1 MDQNNRSLK
10 PPSGIPR
17 PVSRIPLPT
26 TSTRPKAIIRPS
38 PSRERLQADSGVD
51 IRRLRR
57 PSTEALNRKSSL
69 PYTGRRESVQAL
81 QSFTEGS
88 ESPVDTDNEPWGI
101 DDDSS
106 ETQTSSRPSLSDRTI
121 ETLSRIT
128 PSPSPRSRKTS
139 FFSPDS
145 LMGPPPRP
153 ASSLNEYS
161 RSPSRSSQ
169 YNNGSDDLV
178 PPQPSGVRRTSSRL
192 SLMSNPG
199 RISMSQ
205 NMAENKSAPSTK
217 TAPRQNVG
225 LEKRSSIIGL
235 SSSKRAETLPAR
247 SMAFNESKGLV
258 EKAKQRP
265 SITST
270 FAKPTPDEAPSPSI
284 SVKKVRKPSS
294 NFSSNVTSPS
304 STVSKTSSTSSIQ
317 PPADPALEARK
328 ASKSSNALR
337 ESIAKAKAARK
348 ASRQSGVNNNTVDP
362 WDQPDIQDPFN
373 QLPKDSNKLV
383 LQKKVDTARKTGS
396 LNIAAMGLSTIPDE
410 VMTMYDYDPNSNID
424 WYESVDL
431 VKFIAADNELVS
443 LPDEAF
449 PDIDPQDFH
458 LDEDSKGNQFG
469 GLEVLDLH
477 GNVLQSLP
485 LGLRRLQ
492 RLTSL
497 NLSNNQL
504 KMGDIE
510 MLAEIERLTDLKL
523 ANNNLEG
530 PLLSVIGQLD
540 NLETLDLHGNHINAL
555 PEALSSLR
563 NLKNLNV
570 SENELTILPFEF
582 LHNLP
587 LVELNAS
594 RNKLYGTL
602 MGPEVSG
609 FGNLQVLNVAYNSL
623 ESLSSGESFDFP
635 SLQMLL
641 VDTNRL
647 KYLPSLSA
655 CRSLLRISAE
665 ENRITELPDGFLD
678 LENLKYVDLTAND
691 LRGLE
696 ERIGLMDNLTSFR
709 IANNPLRE
717 RKFLTMDTEDLKND
731 LRGRCAPAFGNGHAG
746 NPKGEGQEE
755 YGYGEDDDEGSVAT
769 EFTLAPESPSHL
781 NRWKMKA
788 GGVLDRSSTEMT
800 ELEVAE
806 LKPLLSSHDIKCLYI
821 QHNKLQSFPSLALNL
836 IAATLV
842 DLDLSKNPLKSND
855 LFPEAVTLPQ
865 LQSLTLNGCA
875 LTSADP
881 LFKNFTAPALKFLD
895 ISNNRLSGPLP
906 FAKSHYQNLTT
917 YLAADNQISSVEFEH
932 VQGLQVL
939 DISNNNI
946 DFLPPRIGL
955 LGRNQPALK
964 RFEVAGNTFRVP
976 RWQVVQKGTEAV
988 LEWLK
993 GRITADELNE
1003 WGVEDDSS

>member
-1 MDQNNRSLK
+1 
-10 PPSGIPR
+10 
-17 PVSRIPLPT
+17 
-26 TSTRPKAIIRPS
+26 
-38 PSRERLQADSGVD
+38 
-51 IRRLRR
+51 
-57 PSTEALNRKSSL
+57 
-69 PYTGRRESVQAL
+69 
-81 QSFTEGS
+81 
-88 ESPVDTDNEPWGI
+88 
-101 DDDSS
+101 
-106 ETQTSSRPSLSDRTI
+106 
-121 ETLSRIT
+121 
-128 PSPSPRSRKTS
+128 
-139 FFSPDS
+139 
-145 LMGPPPRP
+145 
-153 ASSLNEYS
+153 
-161 RSPSRSSQ
+161 
-169 YNNGSDDLV
+169 
-178 PPQPSGVRRTSSRL
+178 
-192 SLMSNPG
+192 
-199 RISMSQ
+199 
-205 NMAENKSAPSTK
+205 
-217 TAPRQNVG
+217 
-225 LEKRSSIIGL
+225 
-235 SSSKRAETLPAR
+235 
-247 SMAFNESKGLV
+247 MAFNESKGIV
-258 EKAKQRP
+258 EKAKPRP

-270 FAKPTPDEAPSPSI
+270 FAKPTPDEAPSPSL
-284 SVKKVRKPSS
+284 SVKKARKPSS

-304 STVSKTSSTSSIQ
+304 STVSKTSSTSSSQ
-317 PPADPALEARK
+317 APADPVLEARK

-348 ASRQSGVNNNTVDP
+348 ASRQSSVNKNAVDH

-373 QLPKDSNKLV
+373 QLPKDSNKSV
-383 LQKKVDTARKTGS
+383 LQKKVDTARQTGS

-410 VMTMYDYDPNSNID
+410 VMTMYDYDPNSSID

-449 PDIDPQDFH
+449 PDIDPQEFEM
-458 LDEDSKGNQFG
+458 DEDSKGNQFG

-497 NLSNNQL
+497 NLSNNKL
-504 KMGDIE
+504 KMGDIAL
-510 MLAEIERLTDLKL
+510 LAEIERLADFKL

-530 PLLSVIGQLD
+530 SLLSVIGQFD

-555 PEALSSLR
+555 PETLSDLK

-570 SENELTILPFEF
+570 AENKLTALPFEY

-594 RNKLYGTL
+594 RNKLHGTL
-602 MGPEVSG
+602 MGPEITG
-609 FGNLQVLNVAYNSL
+609 FGTLQVLNVAYNSL
-623 ESLSSGESFDFP
+623 ENLSSGESFDFP

-641 VDTNRL
+641 VHANRL
-647 KYLPSLSA
+647 KSLPSLSA

-665 ENRITELPDGFLD
+665 ENKITELPDGFLD

-696 ERIGLMDNLTSFR
+696 ERVGLMENLTSFR

-731 LRGRCAPAFGNGHAG
+731 LRNRCSPALVNGHAG
-746 NPKGEGQEE
+746 KSKGEGRDE
-755 YGYGEDDDEGSVAT
+755 YSYGDDDDEGSVAT

-781 NRWKMKA
+781 NRWKIKT
-788 GGVLDRSSTEMT
+788 GGVLDRSGTEMT
-800 ELEVAE
+800 ELEVGE
-806 LKPLLSSHDIKCLYI
+806 LKPLLSSHDIKYLYI

-836 IAATLV
+836 IATTLIE
-842 DLDLSKNPLKSND
+842 LDLSKNPLKSND
-855 LFPEAVTLPQ
+855 IFAEEGVVLPQ
-865 LQSLTLNGCA
+865 LQSLTLNGCG
-875 LTSADP
+875 LTSADS
-881 LFKNFTAPALKFLD
+881 LLENFTAPALKFLD

-906 FAKSHYQNLTT
+906 FARSHYQNLTT
-917 YLAADNQISSVEFEH
+917 YLASDNQISSIEFEH

-939 DISNNNI
+939 DISNNSI

-955 LGRNQPALK
+955 LRRNEPPLR

-993 GRITADELNE
+993 GRITVDELNE
-1003 WGVEDDSS
+1003 WGVADDSS

>member
-1 MDQNNRSLK
+1 
-10 PPSGIPR
+10 
-17 PVSRIPLPT
+17 
-26 TSTRPKAIIRPS
+26 
-38 PSRERLQADSGVD
+38 
-51 IRRLRR
+51 
-57 PSTEALNRKSSL
+57 
-69 PYTGRRESVQAL
+69 
-81 QSFTEGS
+81 
-88 ESPVDTDNEPWGI
+88 
-101 DDDSS
+101 
-106 ETQTSSRPSLSDRTI
+106 
-121 ETLSRIT
+121 
-128 PSPSPRSRKTS
+128 
-139 FFSPDS
+139 
-145 LMGPPPRP
+145 
-153 ASSLNEYS
+153 
-161 RSPSRSSQ
+161 
-169 YNNGSDDLV
+169 
-178 PPQPSGVRRTSSRL
+178 
-192 SLMSNPG
+192 MSNQG
-199 RISMSQ
+199 RNSISQ
-205 NMAENKSAPSTK
+205 NISEKDGNKSAASTK
-217 TAPRQNVG
+217 STLRQSSG
-225 LEKRSSIIGL
+225 LQKRSSITGL

-247 SMAFNESKGLV
+247 SMGFNESKGLV
-258 EKAKQRP
+258 EKTKPRP

-270 FAKPTPDEAPSPSI
+270 FAKPTPDEAPSPSLL
-284 SVKKVRKPSS
+284 VKKVRKPSS

-304 STVSKTSSTSSIQ
+304 STVSKTSSTSSNQ
-317 PPADPALEARK
+317 APVDPALEARK

-348 ASRQSGVNNNTVDP
+348 ASRQSGVTKNVASADP

-383 LQKKVDTARKTGS
+383 LQKKVDTARQTGS

-410 VMTMYDYDPNSNID
+410 VMTMYDYDPNSNMD

-443 LPDEAF
+443 LPDDAF
-449 PDIDPQDFH
+449 PDIDPQDFDM
-458 LDEDSKGNQFG
+458 DEDSKGNQFG

-504 KMGDIE
+504 KMGDIG

-530 PLLSVIGQLD
+530 SLLPVIGQLG

-555 PEALSSLR
+555 PETLSGLTS
-563 NLKNLNV
+563 LKNLNV
-570 SENELTILPFEF
+570 AENELTVLPFEF
-582 LHNLP
+582 LYNLP

-594 RNKLYGTL
+594 RNKLSGTL
-602 MGPEVSG
+602 MGPEVNG

-647 KYLPSLSA
+647 KFLPSLSS

-665 ENRITELPDGFLD
+665 ENKITELPDGFLD

-691 LRGLE
+691 LRAVE
-696 ERIGLMDNLTSFR
+696 ERVGLMENLTSFR

-731 LRGRCAPAFGNGHAG
+731 LRNRCAPALVNGQAG
-746 NPKGEGQEE
+746 KSKGEGQDE
-755 YGYGEDDDEGSVAT
+755 YSYGDDDDEGSVAT

-788 GGVLDRSSTEMT
+788 GGVLDRSGTEMT
-800 ELEVAE
+800 ELDVGE
-806 LKPLLSSHDIKCLYI
+806 LKPLLSSHDIKYLYI
-821 QHNKLQSFPSLALNL
+821 QRNKLQIFPSLALNL
-836 IAATLV
+836 IAATLI
-842 DLDLSKNPLKSND
+842 DLDLSKNPLKSD
-855 LFPEAVTLPQ
+855 DFFPEGAVILPQ
-865 LQSLTLNGCA
+865 LQSLTLNGCG
-875 LTSADP
+875 LTSVDS
-881 LFKNFTAPALKFLD
+881 LLENFTAPALKFLD

-906 FAKSHYQNLTT
+906 FARSHYQNLTT
-917 YLAADNQISSVEFEH
+917 YLAADNQISGLEFEH

-939 DISNNNI
+939 DISNNNV

-955 LGRNQPALK
+955 LGRDEPALR

-1003 WGVEDDSS
+1003 WGVADDS

>member
-1 MDQNNRSLK
+1 
-10 PPSGIPR
+10 
-17 PVSRIPLPT
+17 
-26 TSTRPKAIIRPS
+26 
-38 PSRERLQADSGVD
+38 
-51 IRRLRR
+51 
-57 PSTEALNRKSSL
+57 
-69 PYTGRRESVQAL
+69 
-81 QSFTEGS
+81 
-88 ESPVDTDNEPWGI
+88 
-101 DDDSS
+101 
-106 ETQTSSRPSLSDRTI
+106 
-121 ETLSRIT
+121 
-128 PSPSPRSRKTS
+128 
-139 FFSPDS
+139 
-145 LMGPPPRP
+145 
-153 ASSLNEYS
+153 
-161 RSPSRSSQ
+161 
-169 YNNGSDDLV
+169 
-178 PPQPSGVRRTSSRL
+178 
-192 SLMSNPG
+192 MSNPG
-199 RISMSQ
+199 RNSISQ
-205 NMAENKSAPSTK
+205 NNPEKNGNKSAASTK
-217 TAPRQNVG
+217 STPRQSSG

-258 EKAKQRP
+258 EKTKPRP

-270 FAKPTPDEAPSPSI
+270 FAKPTPDEAPSPSL

-304 STVSKTSSTSSIQ
+304 STVSKTSSTSSSQ
-317 PPADPALEARK
+317 VPVDPALEARK

-348 ASRQSGVNNNTVDP
+348 ASRQSGVNNNVASVDP
-362 WDQPDIQDPFN
+362 WDQPDTQDPFN

-383 LQKKVDTARKTGS
+383 LQKKVDTARQTGS
-396 LNIAAMGLSTIPDE
+396 LNIAAMGLSTMPDE
-410 VMTMYDYDPNSNID
+410 VMTMYDYDPNSNMD

-443 LPDEAF
+443 LPDDAF
-449 PDIDPQDFH
+449 PDIDPQDFDM
-458 LDEDSKGNQFG
+458 DEDSKGNQFG

-530 PLLSVIGQLD
+530 LLLPAIGQLG

-555 PEALSSLR
+555 PETLSELKS
-563 NLKNLNV
+563 LKNLNV
-570 SENELTILPFEF
+570 TENKLTALPFEY

-587 LVELNAS
+587 LIELNAS
-594 RNKLYGTL
+594 RNKLSGTL
-602 MGPEVSG
+602 MGPEVDG

-623 ESLSSGESFDFP
+623 DSLSSGESFDFP

-641 VDTNRL
+641 VDANRL
-647 KYLPSLSA
+647 NFLPSLSS

-665 ENRITELPDGFLD
+665 ENKITELPDGFLD

-691 LRGLE
+691 LRALE
-696 ERIGLMDNLTSFR
+696 ERVGLMENLTSFR

-731 LRGRCAPAFGNGHAG
+731 LRNRCAPELVHGHAG
-746 NPKGEGQEE
+746 NPKGEGQDEHN
-755 YGYGEDDDEGSVAT
+755 YGDDDDEGSVAT

-781 NRWKMKA
+781 NRWKMRA
-788 GGVLDRSSTEMT
+788 GGVLDRSATEMT
-800 ELEVAE
+800 ELEVGE
-806 LKPLLSSHDIKCLYI
+806 LKPLLSSHDIKYLYI
-821 QHNKLQSFPSLALNL
+821 QRNKLQIFPSLALSL
-836 IAATLV
+836 IAATLI

-855 LFPEAVTLPQ
+855 LFPDGAVALPQ
-865 LQSLTLNGCA
+865 LQSLTLNGCG
-875 LTSADP
+875 LTSVEP
-881 LFKNFTAPALKFLD
+881 LLENFTAPALKFLD

-906 FAKSHYQNLTT
+906 FTRNHYQNLTT
-917 YLAADNQISSVEFEH
+917 YLAADNQISSLEFEQ

-939 DISNNNI
+939 DISNNNV

-955 LGRNQPALK
+955 LGRGEPALK

-988 LEWLK
+988 LDWLK

-1003 WGVEDDSS
+1003 WGVADDSS

>member
-1 MDQNNRSLK
+1 
-10 PPSGIPR
+10 
-17 PVSRIPLPT
+17 
-26 TSTRPKAIIRPS
+26 
-38 PSRERLQADSGVD
+38 
-51 IRRLRR
+51 
-57 PSTEALNRKSSL
+57 
-69 PYTGRRESVQAL
+69 
-81 QSFTEGS
+81 
-88 ESPVDTDNEPWGI
+88 
-101 DDDSS
+101 
-106 ETQTSSRPSLSDRTI
+106 
-121 ETLSRIT
+121 
-128 PSPSPRSRKTS
+128 
-139 FFSPDS
+139 
-145 LMGPPPRP
+145 
-153 ASSLNEYS
+153 
-161 RSPSRSSQ
+161 
-169 YNNGSDDLV
+169 
-178 PPQPSGVRRTSSRL
+178 
-192 SLMSNPG
+192 MSNPG
-199 RISMSQ
+199 RNSISQQVS
-205 NMAENKSAPSTK
+205 EKTGNKPAPS
-217 TAPRQNVG
+217 RQNIA
-225 LEKRSSIIGL
+225 LEKRRSIIGL

-258 EKAKQRP
+258 EKNKPRP

-304 STVSKTSSTSSIQ
+304 STGSKTSSTTSSQ
-317 PPADPALEARK
+317 PAADPALEARK

-348 ASRQSGVNNNTVDP
+348 ASRQSGVNSNANAADT

-383 LQKKVDTARKTGS
+383 LQKKVDTARTTGS

-410 VMTMYDYDPNSNID
+410 VMTMYDYDPNSSID

-443 LPDEAF
+443 LPDDAF
-449 PDIDPQDFH
+449 PDIDPQD
-458 LDEDSKGNQFG
+458 LDMDEDSKGNQFG

-497 NLSNNQL
+497 NLSKNQL

-510 MLAEIERLTDLKL
+510 MLSEIESLADLKL

-530 PLLSVIGQLD
+530 SLSSIIGQLV
-540 NLETLDLHGNHINAL
+540 NLETLDLHGNHINSL
-555 PEALSSLR
+555 PENFSSLKS
-563 NLKNLNV
+563 LKNLNV
-570 SENELTILPFEF
+570 AENELTILPFEF

-594 RNKLYGTL
+594 RNKLHGTL
-602 MGPEVSG
+602 MGPEVNG
-609 FGNLQVLNVAYNSL
+609 FENLQVLNVAYNAL

-647 KYLPSLSA
+647 KSLPSLSA

-665 ENRITELPDGFLD
+665 ENRITELPDGFVD

-696 ERIGLMDNLTSFR
+696 ERIGLMDNLTSFCV
-709 IANNPLRE
+709 ANNPLRE

-731 LRGRCAPAFGNGHAG
+731 LRGRCAPELVNGHAG
-746 NPKGEGQEE
+746 KSKGEGQEE
-755 YGYGEDDDEGSVAT
+755 FSYGDDDDEGSVAT

-788 GGVLDRSSTEMT
+788 GGVLDRSGTEMT
-800 ELEVAE
+800 ELEVGE

-821 QHNKLQSFPSLALNL
+821 QRNKLQSFPSLALNL
-836 IAATLV
+836 IATTLV
-842 DLDLSKNPLKSND
+842 DLDLSKNPLKADN
-855 LFPEAVTLPQ
+855 LFPEGVVLPQ
-865 LQSLTLNGCA
+865 LQSLTMNGCA
-875 LTSADP
+875 LTSIDS
-881 LFKNFTAPALKFLD
+881 LLENFTAPSLKFLD

-917 YLAADNQISSVEFEH
+917 YLAADNQISSLEFEH
-932 VQGLQVL
+932 VEGLQVL
-939 DISNNNI
+939 DISNNNV

-955 LGRNQPALK
+955 LRRAEPALK
-964 RFEVAGNTFRVP
+964 RFEVSGNTFRVP
-976 RWQVVQKGTEAV
+976 RWQVVEKGTEAV
-988 LEWLK
+988 LQWLK